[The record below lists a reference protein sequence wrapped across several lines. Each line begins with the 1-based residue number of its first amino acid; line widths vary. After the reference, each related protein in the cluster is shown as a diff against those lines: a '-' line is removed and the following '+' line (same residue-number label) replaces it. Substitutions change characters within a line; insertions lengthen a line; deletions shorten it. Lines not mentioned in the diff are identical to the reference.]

1 MRVRELKEEF
11 PWTTEQTEQRLKGKL
26 HVTGIIRAMEKG
38 IQETSGKELS
48 DETRMQ
54 FEKGWLWEVALS
66 RAFGEKCAHRIGEI
80 ELDGIVGSPDGIRY
94 DDPAELIPI
103 VEEYKCTAYS
113 PNKPITDHWR
123 WMMQAKAY
131 CKMVGATKCVFRVL
145 HLSFVPMYRVWEL
158 VFSQRELDE
167 NWEAILNQA
176 KVMKGE

>member
-11 PWTTEQTEQRLKGKL
+11 PWTTEQTGKRSTGKP
-26 HVTGIIRAMEKG
+26 HVTGLIRMMEVG

-48 DETRMQ
+48 DATRMQ
-54 FEKGWLWEVALS
+54 FEKGWLWEATLS
-66 RAFGEKCAHRIGEI
+66 MAFGEKAAYRPGEI
-80 ELDGIVGSPDGIRY
+80 ELDGIVGSPDGMSI
-94 DDPAELIPI
+94 DDRGECF

-113 PNKPITDHWR
+113 SDKPITEHWR
-123 WMMQAKAY
+123 WMAQVKAY

-145 HLSFVPMYRVWEL
+145 HLSFVPVYKVWEL

-167 NWEAILNQA
+167 NWEALVNQA

>member
-11 PWTTEQTEQRLKGKL
+11 PWTTEQTEKRSTGKP
-26 HVTGIIRAMEKG
+26 HVTGLIRMIETG
-38 IQETSGKELS
+38 IQETSGKEIS
-48 DETRMQ
+48 NETRMQ

-66 RAFGEKCAHRIGEI
+66 RAFGEKCAHRIGEV
-80 ELDGIVGSPDGIRY
+80 ELDGIVGSPDGI
-94 DDPAELIPI
+94 DADGGGNCM
-103 VEEYKCTAYS
+103 VKEYKCTAYS
-113 PNKPITDHWR
+113 PDKPITDHWR

-145 HLSFVPMYRVWEL
+145 HLSFVPVYKVWEL

-167 NWEAILNQA
+167 NWEALVNQA